1 MISTRDITARRN
13 SRAIAPPSPIGV
25 RQAIP
30 LFDDLPRSVRR
41 ALHEANG
48 NWCAAQQAERY
59 RDLLERYG
67 WAAAED
73 IMVKWIRAI
82 DAAERQRFADDFE
95 ARFGTPYPARAAG
108 STLTRYERRA

>member
-1 MISTRDITARRN
+1 VITTRDINARRN
-13 SRAIAPPSPIGV
+13 SRAIAPLSPINVLQGM
-25 RQAIP
+25 P

-41 ALHEANG
+41 ALHEAG
-48 NWCAAQQAERY
+48 VNWCPAQQAERY
-59 RDLLERYG
+59 RVALERFG

-73 IMVKWIRAI
+73 IIVKQIRAI

-95 ARFGTPYPARAAG
+95 AQFGAPYPARAAG